1 MGSDMGGNGVRH
13 EIMQKDSAPVAFV
26 EAMGSDM
33 KSCKKTPPR

>member
-26 EAMGSDM
+26 EGLSVRFRRRMENA
-33 KSCKKTPPR
+33 